1 MIVSELIKLLQSCDQ
16 EAEVNFELGKNDFI
30 KKFIAKL
37 ALEDDGTEG
46 HDGLGCLKNMCID
59 YIEQTQFVH
68 AETSE
73 INIILGQDFYLESH
87 FEKLVIANAKRKE
100 DDV

>member
-1 MIVSELIKLLQSCDQ
+1 M
-16 EAEVNFELGKNDFI
+16 
-30 KKFIAKL
+30 

-68 AETSE
+68 AEESVV
-73 INIILGQDFYLESH
+73 NIILGQDFYLDSH
-87 FEKLVIANAKRKE
+87 FEDLVISDAKRKE